1 MHVYVRG
8 AVNSCARK
16 ARSKCFPWT
25 FMIQTYTDTWMIFIL
40 WLNNLMAI
48 LMLFAYMNALN
59 FCYNRYKC
67 VSSIMQLQFKHKYQ
81 KENLN
86 RKLLSMFQFAKI

>member
-1 MHVYVRG
+1 
-8 AVNSCARK
+8 
-16 ARSKCFPWT
+16 
-25 FMIQTYTDTWMIFIL
+25 
-40 WLNNLMAI
+40 
-48 LMLFAYMNALN
+48 MLFAYMNALN

-81 KENLN
+81 KENLK